1 MVIGLKKKRK
11 YGERNDR
18 LGNNNSHCDVA
29 NKGIEMNT
37 RQTSV
42 DCYNEIKRN
51 GSLSKM
57 RFEVYSALLSM
68 GKPSTTREVYETM
81 NVLKQEATRF
91 TELRKLGVIY
101 EVQNRKCTITGRTSI
116 EWDLT
121 DRLPVD
127 FKNSNKTKK
136 QKVDCAL
143 NSLRVLYKNYND
155 GTDEDWKIVADL
167 IKNI

>member
-1 MVIGLKKKRK
+1 
-11 YGERNDR
+11 
-18 LGNNNSHCDVA
+18 
-29 NKGIEMNT
+29 MNT
-37 RQTSV
+37 RQTSI
-42 DCYNEIKRN
+42 DCYTQIKQE
-51 GSLSKM
+51 GLLSKM

-121 DRLPVD
+121 DKLPVD
-127 FKNSNKTKK
+127 FKNTNKTKQ
-136 QKVDCAL
+136 QKKNEAL
-143 NSLRVLYKNYND
+143 ESLRNLYKNKNIS
-155 GTDEDWKIVADL
+155 TIDEWKAVANL

>member
-1 MVIGLKKKRK
+1 MT
-11 YGERNDR
+11 
-18 LGNNNSHCDVA
+18 
-29 NKGIEMNT
+29 T
-37 RQTSV
+37 RQTSI
-42 DCYNEIKRN
+42 DCYNQIKTD

-101 EVQNRKCTITGRTSI
+101 EVRNRKCTITGRTSI

-121 DRLPVD
+121 DKLPLNI
-127 FKNSNKTKK
+127 KIYKKTKK
-136 QKVDCAL
+136 DRISEAVT
-143 NSLRVLYKNYND
+143 SLLELHKKKNVSTN
-155 GTDEDWKIVADL
+155 EDWKIVADL
-167 IKNI
+167 IKSI